1 MQPAGRGDFPFAS
14 NREASPPCADSIG
27 YPLLQR
33 CAADEEVTQDTLS
46 PFFNIH
52 YQPQPE

>member
-1 MQPAGRGDFPFAS
+1 MQPAGNVVSHFS
-14 NREASPPCADSIG
+14 SIREASPPCADSIG

-33 CAADEEVTQDTLS
+33 CGADEEVIHDALS

-52 YQPQPE
+52 HQPQPE